1 MASSEEIITINYMEN
16 FLSVHRPKIQ
26 QTHNVFISLTM
37 IKTLNYVQF
46 YAKCN
51 TLMTYEL
58 SGFSDALGTHLAKG
72 CTESIAIRHRGSQT
86 ELGALVA

>member
-1 MASSEEIITINYMEN
+1 MEN
-16 FLSVHRPKIQ
+16 FLSVLRPKIQ
-26 QTHNVFISLTM
+26 QTHNVFISFTI
-37 IKTLNYVQF
+37 IKTLNYIQF

-51 TLMTYEL
+51 TLRLTN

-72 CTESIAIRHRGSQT
+72 CTESIEIRHKWSQT